1 MTTLTFVLLVAL
13 ATALFNINETVKLQK
28 EWRKIRELDL
38 RRIDMY
44 KDITLE
50 NKQIIADLRRKIDGL
65 GLECKELD
73 LREIK
78 EIITKLEM
86 K

>member
-50 NKQIIADLRRKIDGL
+50 NKQIIADLRRKIDSL